1 MGPENKKDIPGES
14 GGSHDSGGDLAEMP
28 MDNMVKE
35 NPSFAF
41 AYKKALKLIQA
52 LYLVTN
58 FIPVSEPLRIHLRE
72 KGLDLLSAILSFS
85 IRTSHR
91 EPVADSP
98 QAIMLEI
105 TALLDIA
112 FSSGYISEMNY
123 NVLKREYNML
133 HVFLEDRTDVA
144 LPKGAFIPK
153 RFFEIEA
160 GGDIDRGKE
169 PLEEERLG
177 DSLEGEDVFNKDTK
191 DIVKRTKT
199 RIQGT
204 ARRQRISTGPIRER
218 RDERR
223 VTILSLL
230 KRQKKITVKDV
241 SSVIE
246 NCSEKTL
253 QRELLALVEEGILR
267 KEGER
272 RWSTYSLS

>member
-1 MGPENKKDIPGES
+1 MFGKNADN
-14 GGSHDSGGDLAEMP
+14 HDSPKDLAEIP
-28 MDNMVKE
+28 MMDMAKE

-41 AYKKALKLIQA
+41 AYKKTEKLIQA
-52 LYLVTN
+52 LYLITN
-58 FIPVSEPLRIHLRE
+58 FVPTDEPLRIRLRE
-72 KGLDLLSAILSFS
+72 RSMDLLSSVLSFG
-85 IRTSHR
+85 IRAPHR
-91 EPVADSP
+91 KPVADSP

-112 FSSGYISEMNY
+112 FSSGYISAMNY

-133 HVFLEDRTDVA
+133 HGFLEDRADVA

-160 GGDIDRGKE
+160 DEEKGKE
-169 PLEEERLG
+169 SLKGERLEDPLERK
-177 DSLEGEDVFNKDTK
+177 DVFNKDIK
-191 DIVKRTKT
+191 DIVKRTRT

-223 VTILSLL
+223 IAILSLL

-241 SSVIE
+241 SSVIA

-253 QRELLALVEEGILR
+253 QRELLALVEEGILS

-272 RWSTYSLS
+272 RWSTYSLSLSQ